1 MIEIFHILSDLFKI
15 SRARLL
21 FQYPSVNLNSF
32 PRRKQPMTVEN
43 IRLYTIASVST
54 FLSHVS
60 NPIVFYFTVNSFNK
74 FVRVGISRCYNLFMR
89 ELSDKLCRR
98 GDKKSRFHETSAN
111 NVLERD
117 QTVITNQAI
126 SEM

>member
-1 MIEIFHILSDLFKI
+1 
-15 SRARLL
+15 
-21 FQYPSVNLNSF
+21 
-32 PRRKQPMTVEN
+32 MTVDN
-43 IRLYTIASVST
+43 VRLYTVASVST

-74 FVRVGISRCYNLFMR
+74 FVHVRVCSCYNIFMR

-98 GDKKSRFHETSAN
+98 GDKKSRLHDTSAN
-111 NVLERD
+111 NVLERGH
-117 QTVITNQAI
+117 TVITNQAI